1 MSEPQK
7 AAGEQSLPVLVQPDV
22 GNQAEPF
29 ALLLDTANMALL
41 TRVLIGLTLEGS
53 DFLLGRL
60 HVLQQILD
68 EDRQSVEAPVSGA
81 ESRID
86 MTRYLAIG
94 LLLRGERSAIQATRQ
109 GIGWAA
115 STMGWVLGTADSMT
129 NNRLIRPFRRPFDRL
144 VDQLVLEG
152 QLGLAEG
159 RVAEQDGRVLARE
172 IVIEITNEII
182 DYISGNPKLADLV
195 RTQIGEQGSTLTS
208 VVVENARTVTV
219 TGDTLL
225 EKLARRIFGRPP
237 RSELQPSP
245 FAGQP
250 QTMYAPAE
258 RTDGAA
264 TGKGAA
270 GE

>member
-7 AAGEQSLPVLVQPDV
+7 AVGDQSLPVLVQPDV
-22 GNQAEPF
+22 NNQLEDT

-41 TRVLIGLTLEGS
+41 TRVLIGLTMEGS
-53 DFLLGRL
+53 DYILGRL

-68 EDRQSVEAPVSGA
+68 EDRQSVEAPIRGA

-109 GIGWAA
+109 GIEWAA
-115 STMGWVLGTADSMT
+115 STMGWVLGTADNVT
-129 NNRLIRPFRRPFDRL
+129 RNPLIRPFRRPFDRL

-152 QLGLAEG
+152 QLSLAEG

-172 IVIEITNEII
+172 IVTEITDEVI
-182 DYISGNPKLADLV
+182 DYISDNPKLADLV
-195 RTQIGEQGSTLTS
+195 RTQIGEQGSTLTG

-219 TGDTLL
+219 TGDTLF
-225 EKLARRIFGRPP
+225 ERLARRILGRSP

-250 QTMYAPAE
+250 QTMYSPAE
-258 RTDGAA
+258 RAA
-264 TGKGAA
+264 VPATRKGANDS
-270 GE
+270 